1 MTFYL
6 KYRPQRLNELDLAA
20 VREALTEVLKAK
32 SLPHAWLFSG
42 PKGTGKTSAARILAK
57 AINCQ
62 KRHPPAGGAEPCQKC
77 GSCIAVSSG
86 RSLDIIEIDAASNRG
101 IDDIRDLKEKIRLAP
116 AQLKYKVYIIDEVH
130 MLTAEAFNAL
140 LKTLEEPPEHAVF
153 ILATTEPAKLPETIT
168 SRCFLIPF
176 NRASEAEIIRSLNR
190 VIIGEHIKI
199 AGGDLAA
206 VARSSGASFRDA
218 VKLLEQLSRT
228 GKTVSHKRVTEI
240 LSSGLKEK
248 NLDDWLILLYQG
260 KAKEALV
267 WLEQALAEGLEVRQ
281 FMVKAIDRLREVLLA
296 KLGINTSTVPLAD
309 CDDQEKLKK
318 LIWRL
323 MTAAKEI
330 KTAVIDSLPLEL
342 LIAET
347 EEITATVPVPVTG
360 LQLKKIQDK
369 WGEILAAVKPLNHSL
384 EALLK
389 AARPAGYD
397 GKNLTIEV
405 YYRFHKDKLEEGRYC
420 QMVETA
426 AGKILS
432 RPVKVKYFLGQKQ
445 SKNLLETATEIFG
458 GEVSD

>member
-206 VARSSGASFRDA
+206 VAERVSGM
-218 VKLLEQLSRT
+218 Q
-228 GKTVSHKRVTEI
+228 
-240 LSSGLKEK
+240 
-248 NLDDWLILLYQG
+248 
-260 KAKEALV
+260 
-267 WLEQALAEGLEVRQ
+267 
-281 FMVKAIDRLREVLLA
+281 
-296 KLGINTSTVPLAD
+296 
-309 CDDQEKLKK
+309 
-318 LIWRL
+318 
-323 MTAAKEI
+323 
-330 KTAVIDSLPLEL
+330 
-342 LIAET
+342 
-347 EEITATVPVPVTG
+347 
-360 LQLKKIQDK
+360 
-369 WGEILAAVKPLNHSL
+369 
-384 EALLK
+384 
-389 AARPAGYD
+389 
-397 GKNLTIEV
+397 
-405 YYRFHKDKLEEGRYC
+405 
-420 QMVETA
+420 
-426 AGKILS
+426 
-432 RPVKVKYFLGQKQ
+432 
-445 SKNLLETATEIFG
+445 
-458 GEVSD
+458 